1 MATKLAH
8 KLTEGTVIAFSM
20 GGNPD
25 DVKVA
30 TVRSV
35 EVMGKYVT
43 VWFRELNEEIGFFLA
58 DKTSKVEVMLNKGV
72 RN

>member
-1 MATKLAH
+1 
-8 KLTEGTVIAFSM
+8 
-20 GGNPD
+20 
-25 DVKVA
+25 
-30 TVRSV
+30 VRSV